1 MVDIEEWVDTV
12 NNEGLG
18 NYKAYNKIREI
29 GRGGY
34 SVVSLVERHGIM
46 YAMKEPLD
54 GFSTSIDDT
63 YGPIQWSNEDFM
75 REISRINNMQ
85 SSQRGVNVQKSP
97 ELHEGNLGSQV
108 VKVSNVKVCCNY
120 QLVAPHYLKETNLKP
135 LRLSPLILNI
145 GLINLNSKSSL
156 SLEMK
161 SRANNDTAVVKNE
174 KFNIQM
180 ENVTLKFSCDMLI
193 QCMQLLELRQETSDV
208 VMRMGVVQAIEEI
221 VSAVMQMSFRRCG
234 ALIIFERQIG
244 MAAIINSAVTL
255 ETKINSLLVQAIFY
269 PNSPLHDG
277 AVIVRHGI
285 IAAAH
290 AILPLSQDEA
300 GTRDFGTRHRA
311 AIGVTEETDA
321 VAVVVSEE
329 TGTISVA
336 YRGRLIRNLS
346 ETDLLAFLKKMLIDY
361 KQVSSIYEKFSDL
374 DDQKTLALSSVDDEE
389 DHDVIK

>member
-1 MVDIEEWVDTV
+1 MSVLAGIIMILLFTTFLSLTLNLEVFGWLLENLWTV
-12 NNEGLG
+12 FSTAMIVIFQPELRRAFAQLG
-18 NYKAYNKIREI
+18 SHI
-29 GRGGY
+29 GRHKKI
-34 SVVSLVERHGIM
+34 EQ
-46 YAMKEPLD
+46 KE
-54 GFSTSIDDT
+54 
-63 YGPIQWSNEDFM
+63 
-75 REISRINNMQ
+75 
-85 SSQRGVNVQKSP
+85 
-97 ELHEGNLGSQV
+97 
-108 VKVSNVKVCCNY
+108 
-120 QLVAPHYLKETNLKP
+120 
-135 LRLSPLILNI
+135 
-145 GLINLNSKSSL
+145 
-156 SLEMK
+156 
-161 SRANNDTAVVKNE
+161 
-174 KFNIQM
+174 
-180 ENVTLKFSCDMLI
+180 
-193 QCMQLLELRQETSDV
+193 
-208 VMRMGVVQAIEEI
+208 AIEEI

-244 MAAIINSAVTL
+244 MAAIINSAVAL
-255 ETKINSLLVQAIFY
+255 ETKINSLLVQSIFY

-277 AVIVRHGI
+277 AVIVRQGI

-290 AILPLSQDEA
+290 AILPLSQDET

-346 ETDLLAFLKKMLIDY
+346 ETDLLAFLKKMLIDP

>member
-1 MVDIEEWVDTV
+1 MGMESINDISNLIIQGWGYAKNAVEFAIITV
-12 NNEGLG
+12 MIYFVLYFLRRTRAVSVLAGIIMILLFTTFLSLTLNLEVFGWLLENLWTVFSTAMIVIFQPELRRAFAQLG
-18 NYKAYNKIREI
+18 SHI
-29 GRGGY
+29 GRHKKI
-34 SVVSLVERHGIM
+34 EQ
-46 YAMKEPLD
+46 KE
-54 GFSTSIDDT
+54 
-63 YGPIQWSNEDFM
+63 
-75 REISRINNMQ
+75 
-85 SSQRGVNVQKSP
+85 
-97 ELHEGNLGSQV
+97 
-108 VKVSNVKVCCNY
+108 
-120 QLVAPHYLKETNLKP
+120 
-135 LRLSPLILNI
+135 
-145 GLINLNSKSSL
+145 
-156 SLEMK
+156 
-161 SRANNDTAVVKNE
+161 
-174 KFNIQM
+174 
-180 ENVTLKFSCDMLI
+180 
-193 QCMQLLELRQETSDV
+193 
-208 VMRMGVVQAIEEI
+208 AIEEI

-244 MAAIINSAVTL
+244 MAAIINSAVAL
-255 ETKINSLLVQAIFY
+255 ETKINSLLVQSIFY

-277 AVIVRHGI
+277 AVIVRQGI

-290 AILPLSQDEA
+290 AILPLSQDET

-346 ETDLLAFLKKMLIDY
+346 ETDLLAFLKKMLIDP